1 MTQREIVRVEGL
13 VKDFRPGFGLRRK
26 RVLDGITLSVR
37 EGEIFG
43 FVGPNG
49 AGKTTTLK
57 VLLGLIRP
65 TAGHAE
71 VLGHPV
77 RETAFRRHIG
87 FLPENPSFYEFL
99 TGREFLRF
107 YARLSGVERHRRDER
122 VELLLAWVGLAHAAG
137 ARLRTYSKGMLQR
150 LGIAQAL
157 VHDPSVVFLD
167 EPMSGLDPLGKRKLI
182 RLIKDFKS
190 EGRTILVSSH
200 VLPEIEA
207 LTSRVVLVHQGKILA
222 QGDVPY
228 IRELIEAHPH
238 QISVRSSDPR
248 ALAARFVGDRS
259 IPKMTFGEDGR
270 TLVVETYKRD
280 DFFGRL
286 AGVVLEAGIE
296 VEEISSPD
304 DNLQAVFEY
313 LVGK

>member
-1 MTQREIVRVEGL
+1 MTAVIAAEHLSKWYGNVLGLNDVSLEIEE
-13 VKDFRPGFGLRRK
+13 
-26 RVLDGITLSVR
+26 GITGLL
-37 EGEIFG
+37 
-43 FVGPNG
+43 GPNG
-49 AGKTTTLK
+49 AGKSTFMKLITGQMKPNIGAVTVRGRRTWNAPTL
-57 VLLGLIRP
+57 
-65 TAGHAE
+65 
-71 VLGHPV
+71 
-77 RETAFRRHIG
+77 FRDIG
-87 FLPENPSFYEFL
+87 FCPEPDVFYEDM
-99 TGREFLRF
+99 TGLEFVSGLLRF
-107 YARLSGVERHRRDER
+107 YGFGPAEVRDRAARALDVVD
-122 VELLLAWVGLAHAAG
+122 LTKDKD
-137 ARLRTYSKGMLQR
+137 RLIRGYSRGMRQR
-150 LGIAQAL
+150 IKFAQA
-157 VHDPSVVFLD
+157 VAHDPGIVILD

>member
-1 MTQREIVRVEGL
+1 VTAVIAAAHLSKWYGNVLGLNDVSLEIEE
-13 VKDFRPGFGLRRK
+13 
-26 RVLDGITLSVR
+26 GITGLL
-37 EGEIFG
+37 
-43 FVGPNG
+43 GPNG
-49 AGKTTTLK
+49 AGKSTFMKLVTGQMKPNIGAVT
-57 VLLGLIRP
+57 VRGRRTWNSPGL
-65 TAGHAE
+65 
-71 VLGHPV
+71 
-77 RETAFRRHIG
+77 FRDIG
-87 FLPENPSFYEFL
+87 FCPEQDVFYEDM
-99 TGREFLRF
+99 TGLEFVAGLLRF
-107 YARLSGVERHRRDER
+107 YGFGPAEVRDRAARALDVVD
-122 VELLLAWVGLAHAAG
+122 LTKDKD
-137 ARLRTYSKGMLQR
+137 RLIRGYSRGMRQR
-150 LGIAQAL
+150 IKFAQA
-157 VHDPSVVFLD
+157 VAHDPGIVILD

-286 AGVVLEAGIE
+286 VGIVLEAGIE

>member
-1 MTQREIVRVEGL
+1 VSAVIAAAHLSKWYGNVLGLNDVSLEIEE
-13 VKDFRPGFGLRRK
+13 
-26 RVLDGITLSVR
+26 GITGLL
-37 EGEIFG
+37 
-43 FVGPNG
+43 GPNG
-49 AGKTTTLK
+49 AGKSTFMKLVTGQMKPNIGT
-57 VLLGLIRP
+57 V
-65 TAGHAE
+65 T
-71 VLGHPV
+71 V
-77 RETAFRRHIG
+77 RGRRTWNSPALFRDIG
-87 FLPENPSFYEFL
+87 FCPEHDVFYEDM
-99 TGREFLRF
+99 TGLEFVSGLLRF
-107 YARLSGVERHRRDER
+107 YGFGPAEVRDRAARALDIVD
-122 VELLLAWVGLAHAAG
+122 LTKDKD
-137 ARLRTYSKGMLQR
+137 RLIRGYSRGMRQR
-150 LGIAQAL
+150 IKFAQA
-157 VHDPSVVFLD
+157 VAHDPGIVILD

-286 AGVVLEAGIE
+286 AGIVLEAGIE

>member
-1 MTQREIVRVEGL
+1 MTAVIAAAHLSKWYGNVLGLNDVSLEIEE
-13 VKDFRPGFGLRRK
+13 
-26 RVLDGITLSVR
+26 GITGLL
-37 EGEIFG
+37 
-43 FVGPNG
+43 GPNG
-49 AGKTTTLK
+49 AGKSTFMKLVTGQMKPNIGAVT
-57 VLLGLIRP
+57 VRGRRTWNSPGL
-65 TAGHAE
+65 
-71 VLGHPV
+71 
-77 RETAFRRHIG
+77 FRDIG
-87 FLPENPSFYEFL
+87 FCPEQDVFYEDM
-99 TGREFLRF
+99 TGLEFVAGLLRF
-107 YARLSGVERHRRDER
+107 YGFGPAEVRDRAARALDVVD
-122 VELLLAWVGLAHAAG
+122 LTKDKD
-137 ARLRTYSKGMLQR
+137 RLIRGYSRGMRQR
-150 LGIAQAL
+150 IKFAQA
-157 VHDPSVVFLD
+157 VAHDPGIVILD

-286 AGVVLEAGIE
+286 AGIVLEAGIE

>member
-1 MTQREIVRVEGL
+1 MTAVIAADRLSKYYGNVLGLNDVSLEIEE
-13 VKDFRPGFGLRRK
+13 
-26 RVLDGITLSVR
+26 GITGLL
-37 EGEIFG
+37 
-43 FVGPNG
+43 GPNG
-49 AGKTTTLK
+49 AGKSTFMKLVTGQMKPDIGTVTVSGRRTWNDPELFRDIGFCPEND
-57 VLLGLIRP
+57 VFYEDMTGLEFVAGLLRLYGFPPAEVRDRAARALDVVDLTKDKDRLIR
-65 TAGHAE
+65 G
-71 VLGHPV
+71 
-77 RETAFRRHIG
+77 
-87 FLPENPSFYEFL
+87 
-99 TGREFLRF
+99 
-107 YARLSGVERHRRDER
+107 
-122 VELLLAWVGLAHAAG
+122 
-137 ARLRTYSKGMLQR
+137 YSRGMRQR
-150 LGIAQAL
+150 IKFAQA
-157 VHDPSVVFLD
+157 VAHDPRIVILD

-182 RLIKDFKS
+182 RLIKDFKK

-222 QGDVPY
+222 QGDIPF

-259 IPKMTFGEDGR
+259 IQKMTFGPDGR
-270 TLVVETYKRD
+270 TLVVETHKRD

-286 AGVVLEAGIE
+286 TGAVLEGGIE